1 MTGRTDAAQPPTE
14 PGLPTELRVYRVM
27 SIVTGIGLLLL
38 VLVAVPL
45 RYLGNEPAFSTTYSP
60 IHGAIYM
67 VYVGVVVWVTTRRG
81 WSPVKALLV
90 IIAGAV
96 PFASFFVERKVIAD
110 ERAVLARTS

>member
-1 MTGRTDAAQPPTE
+1 MR
-14 PGLPTELRVYRVM
+14 LPADLQAYRVM

-45 RYLGNEPAFSTTYSP
+45 RYLGDEPGFSMTYSP

-67 VYVGVVVWVTTRRG
+67 VYIGVVVWVTSRRG
-81 WSPVKALLV
+81 WSPYKGLLV

-96 PFASFFVERKVIAD
+96 PFASFLVERNVIAA
-110 ERAVLARTS
+110 ERERLQSP